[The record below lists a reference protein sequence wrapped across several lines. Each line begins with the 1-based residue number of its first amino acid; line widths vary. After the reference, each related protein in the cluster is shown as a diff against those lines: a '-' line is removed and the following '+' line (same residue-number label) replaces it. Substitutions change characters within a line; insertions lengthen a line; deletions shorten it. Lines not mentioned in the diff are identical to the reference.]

1 MSDIKIVFMGTPQFG
16 VRPLEYL
23 IANDFKVVSVYTQQ
37 DQASGRGQQLTYS
50 PIKKSA
56 LALQLPVVQPRSLKT
71 ADAVAELTALK
82 PDLIVVA
89 AFGQILSRQVLDI
102 PRFGC
107 LNIHPSLLPK
117 YRGVTPIPAAII
129 AGEELTGVSIM
140 LLDEGTDTGPILA
153 QVQVPILSQDTTSS
167 LTEKLSQ
174 IGAQLLVEV
183 IPQWIAGNIKP
194 QVQDNSMASY
204 CRKLTKEEGIID
216 WHLSAVDLERRIKA
230 FSPWPGTSTTWHG
243 RQLKILTAKS
253 LAITGTAPVG
263 SIIAVT
269 EKEYGFGV
277 VTGDGILGVLSVQY
291 EGKRA
296 MSATDFARGQRG
308 FVGAVL
314 PD

>member
-16 VRPLEYL
+16 VRSLELL
-23 IANDFKVVSVYTQQ
+23 IANDFEVVSVYTQQ

-50 PIKKSA
+50 PIKKTA
-56 LALQLPVVQPRSLKT
+56 LALQLPVIQPRSLKT

-89 AFGQILSRQVLDI
+89 AFGQILSRQVLAT

-117 YRGVTPIPAAII
+117 YRGVSPIPAAIL
-129 AGEELTGVSIM
+129 AGDELTGISIM

-153 QVQVPILSQDTTSS
+153 QVQVPILSQDTTGS

-174 IGAQLLVEV
+174 TGAQLLVEV
-183 IPQWIAGNIKP
+183 IPQWITGHIKP
-194 QVQDNSMASY
+194 QAQDNTKASY

-230 FSPWPGTSTTWHG
+230 FSPWPGTATTWHG

-253 LAITGTAPVG
+253 LAITSTAPVG
-263 SIIAVT
+263 SILTAT
-269 EKEYGFGV
+269 GKEYGFGV

-296 MSATDFARGQRG
+296 MAAADFARGQRG
-308 FVGAVL
+308 FVGTVL